1 VSTTASR
8 RAQLTPYAWYVL
20 TVLLVVY
27 TCNWMDRYVL
37 IILLESIKHDLHLSD
52 TALGLLSGFVF
63 ASIYSVAG
71 IVIARIADRTS
82 RRGVISLGLAVWSL
96 MTATSALAANFL
108 QLATARFGVALGESA
123 CSPAASSL
131 IADYF
136 PPERRA
142 TAFAVYGVGI
152 SIGMGLGLSIGG
164 WANEAYGWRSAFLIV
179 GLPGLLLALLVRL
192 TVREPRRGQ
201 VEGAA
206 VDAKLYGAGDAVR
219 ALLARKSF
227 LPFAFGLGLFSFS
240 GMAFEIWT
248 PVYLIRSYHLSST
261 VVGNLTGF
269 TEAVAGL
276 IGTMGGGLIADRLGR
291 RDLRWYLWGPA
302 AAAVLMTASMLVFL
316 HTAGSLMLVFYFLWV
331 MCAGSY
337 LAPIVA
343 VTHRIMPLHMRAL
356 ATAVL
361 YLLLN
366 LIGPGAGPLV
376 TGMLNDL
383 FSPSY
388 GAEAVRLSLMVN
400 LLGTGCGIAL
410 MIYSANH
417 VLADLRLADEGAETA
432 APARAAL
439 DA

>member
-1 VSTTASR
+1 
-8 RAQLTPYAWYVL
+8 
-20 TVLLVVY
+20 
-27 TCNWMDRYVL
+27 
-37 IILLESIKHDLHLSD
+37 
-52 TALGLLSGFVF
+52 
-63 ASIYSVAG
+63 
-71 IVIARIADRTS
+71 
-82 RRGVISLGLAVWSL
+82 
-96 MTATSALAANFL
+96 LAA
-108 QLATARFGVALGESA
+108 ARFGVALGESA

-164 WANEAYGWRSAFLIV
+164 WANEAYGWRAAFLIV

-201 VEGAA
+201 VERGP
-206 VDAKLYGAGDAVR
+206 VDAKLYGGADTVR

-227 LPFAFGLGLFSFS
+227 LPFAFGVGLFSFS
-240 GMAFEIWT
+240 GIAFEIWT
-248 PVYLIRSYHLSST
+248 PVYLIRSYHLGSA

-276 IGTMGGGLIADRLGR
+276 IGTMGGGLIADRLGE
-291 RDLRWYLWGPA
+291 RDVRWYLWAPA
-302 AAAVLMTASMLVFL
+302 VAASLMSAFMLVFL
-316 HTAGSLMLVFYFLWV
+316 HTAGSVMFVFYFLTV
-331 MCAGSY
+331 MCSGSY

-343 VTHRIMPLHMRAL
+343 VTHRIMPLHLRAL

-376 TGMLNDL
+376 TGVLNDH
-383 FSPSY
+383 FMQTY
-388 GAEAVRLSLMVN
+388 GAEAVRVSLMVN

-410 MIYSANH
+410 MIYSAGRL
-417 VLADLRLADEGAETA
+417 LADLRLASEGAGTTA
-432 APARAAL
+432 PTRAAL